1 MAAGFAHSAAINE
14 SGQLFSWGKHVS
26 AFAPGGCSSS
36 KARPFWTC
44 QKIPVLVPLPVRI
57 EEGVDGSRRKPGA
70 KWIDVACGRE
80 HTVAVAEDGGSL
92 HAWRGGDG
100 KDGVMVRVFTWGAP
114 GFAVGDAV
122 SGFGHGERGGRER
135 GGSGGSARGALPL
148 AKRARV
154 GDLGDSG
161 RCLNVCDGF
170 RRVAVCTGG

>member
-14 SGQLFSWGKHVS
+14 SGQLFLWGKRVS
-26 AFAPGGCSSS
+26 AFAPGGCASSQ
-36 KARPFWTC
+36 ARPFWTC
-44 QKIPVLVPLPVRI
+44 QKIPALVPVPVKN
-57 EEGVDGSRRKPGA
+57 EEVGDGARRQPGA

-80 HTVAVAEDGGSL
+80 HTVAVAEDGGS
-92 HAWRGGDG
+92 WRGGDE
-100 KDGVMVRVFTWGAP
+100 KDGAMVRVYTWGAP
-114 GFAVGDAV
+114 GFAVADAD
-122 SGFGHGERGGRER
+122 SGIGHWERGGRGR
-135 GGSGGSARGALPL
+135 GGSGGCARGAL